1 MNNLFVVAVAL
12 MMPGATVSQFPSSEA
27 WIEADRA
34 TIRLDPEKFT
44 ELPRTTGIL
53 AIGRGPTD
61 PRPQNAVSAIVHAFD
76 RYPLV
81 AIGENHRN
89 QQIHDF
95 IVLLVNDKRF
105 SQKVDDVVV
114 EFGSAR
120 YQDVIDRYT
129 AGEAVRAGELRKVW
143 RDTVNILVWDA
154 PVYERFFKTVR
165 TINQQHPKRQ
175 LRVLLAD
182 PPIDWAKIRDRQDW
196 ERVGGTRDQHAA
208 EVVEREVLAKHHR
221 ALLIF
226 GSEHV
231 TRDTAFDAYGATPDR
246 KANVVELLEAR
257 HPGSVLLIW
266 SHMAGCMT
274 SDLDPGLASWQNPAY
289 AVLKGTWLGAAAVG
303 PRGQTPTLEQLADG
317 FLYLGPT
324 ARLTNSRPSPRIYSD
339 TVYLR
344 ELRRRN
350 KIQGGSNTSEL
361 NRLQRMSVK
370 GRTQDLPPQLR

>member
-1 MNNLFVVAVAL
+1 MNAL
-12 MMPGATVSQFPSSEA
+12 LLAG
-27 WIEADRA
+27 
-34 TIRLDPEKFT
+34 L
-44 ELPRTTGIL
+44 LPATGIL
-53 AIGRGPTD
+53 AIGRGPTA
-61 PRPQNAVSAIVHAFD
+61 PRPQPAVSAIVRAFD
-76 RYPLV
+76 TYPLV

-89 QQIHDF
+89 QQVHDF
-95 IVLLVNDKRF
+95 IISLVNDKRF

-129 AGEAVRAGELRKVW
+129 AGDAVPLEALRKVW

-154 PVYERFFKTVR
+154 PVYERFFRTVR
-165 TINQQHPKRQ
+165 AVNQQRPGRQ

-182 PPIDWAKIRDRQDW
+182 PPIDWGMIHDRGDW
-196 ERVGGTRDQHAA
+196 ERVSNTRDAHAA

-226 GSEHV
+226 GSAHV
-231 TRDTAFDAYGATPDR
+231 TRDTAFDAFGATPDR
-246 KANVVELLEAR
+246 KSNMVELLEAR
-257 HPGSVLLIW
+257 HPGSVLLVW
-266 SHMAGCMT
+266 SHMAGWMT
-274 SDLDPGLASWQNPAY
+274 SDLDPRLASWENPVY
-289 AVLKGTWLGAAAVG
+289 TVLKGTWLGAAAVG

-324 ARLTNSRPSPRIYSD
+324 TRLTNSRPSPRIYGD

-350 KIQGGSNTSEL
+350 EIQGGSNTSEL

-370 GRTQDLPPQLR
+370 GRTQKLPRQLR